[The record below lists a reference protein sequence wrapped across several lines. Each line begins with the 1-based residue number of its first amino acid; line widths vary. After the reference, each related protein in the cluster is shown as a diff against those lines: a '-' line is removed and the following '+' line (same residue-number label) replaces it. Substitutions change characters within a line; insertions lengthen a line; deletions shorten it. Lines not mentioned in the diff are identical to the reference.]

1 MCLVS
6 QGRGIGL
13 GKLPSRKKKPEKLQ
27 NIYFFIFQSTV
38 GCGLQECVTQFT
50 YYIYIY
56 IYMMELSYV
65 LMSR

>member
-1 MCLVS
+1 
-6 QGRGIGL
+6 L

-56 IYMMELSYV
+56 IYI
-65 LMSR
+65 